1 MATTISR
8 RTMTAGLTGTVL
20 TAGLAGCGLGGGA
33 GGADGSGSA
42 DAGGAAPGVECEIP
56 DANLD
61 DTEIDRASDLQGEI
75 RFATQNLKTD
85 FGEFFTGLI
94 ESFQEAHPGVTITWE
109 DTPQAEDFDSRM
121 VTDAQTCVMADVINV
136 PGPTIAALSQANLL
150 MDLDVKAPGIGERFI
165 PAVWEASVFGEEKA
179 HTALP
184 WYWSPSV
191 ITYNRDLMEEA
202 GLDPDAPP
210 TTFEEQYEMALQIAD
225 VAGGDYFAIW
235 GNQQWNFVN
244 TWLDHG
250 AQVLDEAG
258 EAFTFADDPFVLDW
272 LTKLREVYEAGG
284 IPKDSV
290 TGAPNPGQQYNEGT
304 LVFGTQNASF
314 LRNVKDN
321 APDLYPVTDVAA
333 PLHTGDSISYSGQY
347 VAVSVTT
354 QNAPL
359 ALAWADYVTTAEN
372 QLAWSK
378 DPGVV
383 IFPATPESLDDPFF
397 TDQDESDPLGKARLV
412 AAEHVPMAAV
422 NAASFL
428 ITGQIQTAIMEALQL
443 AITGGTDPQE
453 ALSTAQQTANDLL
466 EKARS

>member
-1 MATTISR
+1 MA
-8 RTMTAGLTGTVL
+8 M
-20 TAGLAGCGLGGGA
+20 
-33 GGADGSGSA
+33 
-42 DAGGAAPGVECEIP
+42 
-56 DANLD
+56 
-61 DTEIDRASDLQGEI
+61 
-75 RFATQNLKTD
+75 K
-85 FGEFFTGLI
+85 
-94 ESFQEAHPGVTITWE
+94 
-109 DTPQAEDFDSRM
+109 
-121 VTDAQTCVMADVINV
+121 
-136 PGPTIAALSQANLL
+136 
-150 MDLDVKAPGIGERFI
+150 
-165 PAVWEASVFGEEKA
+165 
-179 HTALP
+179 
-184 WYWSPSV
+184 
-191 ITYNRDLMEEA
+191 
-202 GLDPDAPP
+202 
-210 TTFEEQYEMALQIAD
+210 IAD

-235 GNQQWNFVN
+235 GNTEWNFVN

-258 EAFTFADDPFVLDW
+258 ETFVFADDPFVVDW

-314 LRNVKDN
+314 LRNVKNN

-333 PLHTGDSISYSGQY
+333 PLHTGDSVSYSGQY
-347 VAVSVTT
+347 IAVSVTT

-397 TDQDESDPLGKARLV
+397 TEQDESDPLGKARLV
-412 AAEHVPMAAV
+412 AAEQVPLAAV

-428 ITGQIQTAIMEALQL
+428 ITGQIQTAIMEAIQL
-443 AITGGTDPQE
+443 AITGGSDPQE
-453 ALSTAQQTANDLL
+453 ALSTAQETANGLL
-466 EKARS
+466 EKTRS

>member
-8 RTMTAGLTGTVL
+8 RTLTAGLTGTVL
-20 TAGLAGCGLGGGA
+20 TAGLAGCGLGGGSGDQ
-33 GGADGSGSA
+33 GGSSGSGGS
-42 DAGGAAPGVECEIP
+42 GAPGVECEVP
-56 DANLD
+56 EENLD
-61 DTEIDRASDLQGEI
+61 DSEIDRASGLEGEI

-94 ESFQEAHPGVTITWE
+94 SSFEEANPGVTITWE
-109 DTPQAEDFDSRM
+109 DTPQADDFDSRM

-150 MDLDVKAPGIGERFI
+150 MDLDTKAPGIGERFI
-165 PAVWEASVFGEEKA
+165 PGVWEASVFGKDRI

-191 ITYNRDLMEEA
+191 ITYNRDLMEKA

-210 TTFEEQYEMALQIAD
+210 TTFEEQYEMAMEIAD

-235 GNQQWNFVN
+235 GNTEWSFVD
-244 TWLDHG
+244 TWLNHG

-258 EAFTFADDPFVLDW
+258 ENFVFADDPFVVDW

-314 LRNVKDN
+314 LRNVKNN
-321 APDLYPVTDVAA
+321 APDLYPVTDVSA

-397 TDQDESDPLGKARLV
+397 TEQDESDPLGKARLV
-412 AAEHVPMAAV
+412 AAEQVPMAAV

-428 ITGQIQTAIMEALQL
+428 ITGQIQTAILEAIQL
-443 AITGGTDPQE
+443 AITGGSDPQE
-453 ALSTAQQTANDLL
+453 ALSSAQETANSLL
-466 EKARS
+466 EKTRS

>member
-1 MATTISR
+1 
-8 RTMTAGLTGTVL
+8 
-20 TAGLAGCGLGGGA
+20 
-33 GGADGSGSA
+33 GSGGS
-42 DAGGAAPGVECEIP
+42 GAPGVECEVP
-56 DANLD
+56 EENLD
-61 DTEIDRASDLQGEI
+61 DSEIDRASGLEGEI

-94 ESFQEAHPGVTITWE
+94 SSFEEANPGVTITWE
-109 DTPQAEDFDSRM
+109 DTPQADDFDSRM

-136 PGPTIAALSQANLL
+136 PGPTIAALSKANLL
-150 MDLDVKAPGIGERFI
+150 MDPDTRAPGIGARFI
-165 PAVWEASVFGEEKA
+165 PGVWEASVFGKDRS

-191 ITYNRDLMEEA
+191 ITYNRDLMEKA

-210 TTFEEQYEMALQIAD
+210 TTFEEQYEMAMEIAD

-235 GNQQWNFVN
+235 GNTEWSFVD
-244 TWLDHG
+244 TWLNHG

-258 EAFTFADDPFVLDW
+258 ENFVFADDPFVVDW

-314 LRNVKDN
+314 LRNVKNN
-321 APDLYPVTDVAA
+321 APDLYPVTDVSA

-383 IFPATPESLDDPFF
+383 IFPATPKSLDDPFF
-397 TDQDESDPLGKARLV
+397 TEQDESDPLGKARLV
-412 AAEHVPMAAV
+412 AAEQVPMAAV

-428 ITGQIQTAIMEALQL
+428 ITGQIQTAILEAIQL
-443 AITGGTDPQE
+443 AITGGSDPQE
-453 ALSTAQQTANDLL
+453 ALSSAQETANSLL
-466 EKARS
+466 EK

>member
-8 RTMTAGLTGTVL
+8 RTLTAGLTGSVL
-20 TAGLAGCGLGGGA
+20 TAGLAGCGLGGSEGA
-33 GGADGSGSA
+33 GGGSGA
-42 DAGGAAPGVECEIP
+42 DDGTAAPGVECEVP
-56 DANLD
+56 AANLD
-61 DTEIDRASDLQGEI
+61 DSEIDRASGLSGEI

-85 FGEFFTGLI
+85 FGDFFTGLI
-94 ESFQEAHPGVTITWE
+94 ASFEEAHPGVKISWE
-109 DTPQAEDFDSRM
+109 DTPQADDFDSRM

-150 MDLDVKAPGIGERFI
+150 MNLDTKAPGIGERFS
-165 PAVWEASVFGEEKA
+165 PEVWETSVFGKDRI

-191 ITYNRDLMEEA
+191 ITFNRDLMEQA
-202 GLDPDAPP
+202 GLDPDTPP
-210 TTFEEQYEMALQIAD
+210 TTFDEQYDMAMKIAD
-225 VAGGDYFAIW
+225 AAGGKYFALW
-235 GNQQWNFVN
+235 GNPEWSLID
-244 TWLDHG
+244 TWLNHG

-258 EAFTFADDPFVLDW
+258 ENFTFADDPFVLDW
-272 LTKLREVYEAGG
+272 LIKMREVYDAGG

-314 LRNVKDN
+314 LRNVKKN

-333 PLHTGDSISYSGQY
+333 PLRTGDTISYSGQY

-359 ALAWADYVTTAEN
+359 ALAWADYVTNAEN
-372 QLAWSK
+372 QLAWAK

-383 IFPATPESLDDPFF
+383 IFPATPESLEDPFF
-397 TDQDESDPLGKARLV
+397 TEQDAADPLGRARLV
-412 AAEHVPMAAV
+412 AAEQVPLAAV

-428 ITGQIQTAIMEALQL
+428 VTGQIQTAILEAVQL
-443 AITGGTDPQE
+443 AITGGTDPQDALTE
-453 ALSTAQQTANDLL
+453 AQTTANGLL
-466 EKARS
+466 AKTRG